1 MFLDKQIIKHA
12 FVCVVIPLC
21 AFVYQSWISEILIK
35 TTDETFT
42 VK

>member
-12 FVCVVIPLC
+12 FVCVVIPLF
-21 AFVYQSWISEILIK
+21 ASIYQSWISEILIK